1 MITTAALA
9 QIMAE
14 QKCLH
19 LLVLSLIIVAVDR
32 RRKSQE
38 IPSQDWNFNEALAG
52 SFCATAVLIFPS
64 TCTVGRIQQ
73 K

>member
-52 SFCATAVLIFPS
+52 SFCAGGGATAQFSSPPPIA
-64 TCTVGRIQQ
+64 Q
-73 K
+73 

>member
-19 LLVLSLIIVAVDR
+19 LEILLLVLSLIIVAVDR

-64 TCTVGRIQQ
+64 NCTVG
-73 K
+73 

>member
-64 TCTVGRIQQ
+64 TCTVG
-73 K
+73 

>member
-64 TCTVGRIQQ
+64 NCTVG
-73 K
+73 